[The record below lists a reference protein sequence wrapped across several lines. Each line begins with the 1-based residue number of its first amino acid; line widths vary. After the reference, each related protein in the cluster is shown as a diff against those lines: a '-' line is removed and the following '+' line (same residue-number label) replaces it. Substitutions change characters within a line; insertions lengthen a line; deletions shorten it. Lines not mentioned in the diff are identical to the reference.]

1 MSEEGASP
9 RVPEAAGESTEERL
23 FCGDDLAPMWHR
35 AESRSSQWTEGERG
49 RGHLWDR
56 HGRRPPA
63 CLFLSQ
69 MVPESDGTEADFH
82 LSQIHV

>member
-1 MSEEGASP
+1 MSEERALP
-9 RVPEAAGESTEERL
+9 RVPEAVRESMEES
-23 FCGDDLAPMWHR
+23 FFGDDLAPMR
-35 AESRSSQWTEGERG
+35 RSAESRSSQRTEGERG
-49 RGHLWDR
+49 RSHLWDR